1 MPILIGGYLS
11 RPATI
16 FLRTLCK
23 LIDAR
28 RGRAAGDAV
37 SKYAQ
42 SPYAGQ
48 PGGIET
54 ISGLVFRGLER
65 GRGARESAG
74 HWRFSQAL
82 GHDRSS
88 ASQCSWLATVCH
100 CFFGGRHIFY
110 WRRCVNTEPR
120 LKQTESHGRRSFKRR
135 SKIVAQ
141 LAPDLPSRK
150 SPEATNRRS
159 GLPRKPSSIAS
170 SRRFVKSRG
179 RTYAS
184 LLHVVLR
191 VTGPTQ
197 EGSQNILIIQLEIG
211 HRR

>member
-74 HWRFSQAL
+74 HWRFSQDL
-82 GHDRSS
+82 GTIVLLHRSVHGS
-88 ASQCSWLATVCH
+88 RLSATV
-100 CFFGGRHIFY
+100 FSAGDTYFY

-120 LKQTESHGRRSFKRR
+120 LKQTESHGRALLNADRR
-135 SKIVAQ
+135 LSTQ
-141 LAPDLPSRK
+141 LAPDLPPAQIS
-150 SPEATNRRS
+150 EATNRRS
-159 GLPRKPSSIAS
+159 GLPRKPSSIVS

-211 HRR
+211 HR